1 MLGDTAKLMCD
12 YNVAYKDLYKVVWH
26 QNNRK
31 IYQYV
36 KGRTPPQTSY
46 VRNLHIDLN
55 RSDSINLVLKNA
67 NFEMSGLYSC
77 EVTTESPIYSKPSDD
92 ILLTVMGHC
101 DKFDQLN
108 RSDSINLVLKNANF
122 EMSGLYSC
130 EVTTESP
137 IYSKPSDDILLTVME
152 SQKEDPQITFRK
164 PIYSVG
170 DQLEV
175 NCTSGMATPTP
186 DVTWLINGKQVQNGL
201 VKSYQQKP
209 SSVTVQLSFQLT
221 DEHLDEINL
230 TCMSTIPGFLG
241 HGASH
246 KEYADHRTQS
256 VTVQVKAPVVVE
268 KNAARGV
275 TPCVATV
282 TTIVLGV
289 ILQ

>member
-1 MLGDTAKLMCD
+1 MEGTWSVLVVCCMLFISDALGFRVAVRAPRYVMLGDTAKLVCD
-12 YNVAYKDLYKVVWH
+12 YNVAYKDLYKVVWY
-26 QNNRK
+26 QNGRK

-36 KGRTPPQTSY
+36 KGRTPPQMSSGK
-46 VRNLHIDLN
+46 NIKIDLSK
-55 RSDSINLVLKNA
+55 SDSSNLVLKNA
-67 NFEMSGLYSC
+67 NFEVSGLYSC

-92 ILLTVMGHC
+92 V
-101 DKFDQLN
+101 
-108 RSDSINLVLKNANF
+108 
-122 EMSGLYSC
+122 
-130 EVTTESP
+130 
-137 IYSKPSDDILLTVME
+137 LLTVME

-241 HGASH
+241 HDASH

-256 VTVQVKAPVVVE
+256 VTVQVKAPTVVNKSGAE
-268 KNAARGV
+268 RTAAV
-275 TPCVATV
+275 HQTLVFMMMLLAS
-282 TTIVLGV
+282 GV
-289 ILQ
+289 IYQLHSA

>member
-1 MLGDTAKLMCD
+1 MQVLVVGAGVGDGGGGGWVDVFAFRVVVRAPRYVMLGDTAKLMCD

-46 VRNLHIDLN
+46 VRNLHID
-55 RSDSINLVLKNA
+55 
-67 NFEMSGLYSC
+67 
-77 EVTTESPIYSKPSDD
+77 
-92 ILLTVMGHC
+92 
-101 DKFDQLN
+101 LN

-289 ILQ
+289 ILQVSD